1 MYSNDIERVLS
12 NLNNLKDTLASQIDH
27 LIELTNYRIW
37 NTEHV
42 HPINNL
48 VYISPA
54 GVGVGTG
61 TTELARNYEDSDGDN
76 YHPIQTAE
84 ITNPILNLYHAGFEI
99 DNQQAQT
106 IKGKLYK
113 AENSVNNQ
121 YGSPWTEFTKLTE
134 RIQKIEQFA
143 NEHPILY
150 WSNEKRALIELM
162 QVALTF
168 TVDAK
173 SSLVSYHDLL
183 SRGYDEIYNQQNESI
198 QWEYNIAKNKDSKK
212 GSNFVKEDPNKNTPY

>member
-12 NLNNLKDTLASQIDH
+12 NLNNLKDTLASQIDY
-27 LIELTNYRIW
+27 LIELTKYRIW
-37 NTEHV
+37 NTEHQ
-42 HPINNL
+42 HICPGFGI
-48 VYISPA
+48 
-54 GVGVGTG
+54 T
-61 TTELARNYEDSDGDN
+61 LAERNYEDSDGDN

-134 RIQKIEQFA
+134 RIQKIEQFG

-173 SSLVSYHDLL
+173 STLINYYDIL
-183 SRGYDEIYNQQNESI
+183 SRGYDEVYNQQEESI
-198 QWEYNIAKNKDSKK
+198 KWEYNIAKNKDNKK
-212 GSNFVKEDPNKNTPY
+212 GSNFIKEDPNKNTPY

>member
-12 NLNNLKDTLASQIDH
+12 NLNNLKDTLASQIDY
-27 LIELTNYRIW
+27 LIELTKYRLW
-37 NTEHV
+37 NTEHQ
-42 HPINNL
+42 HICPGFGITL
-48 VYISPA
+48 
-54 GVGVGTG
+54 
-61 TTELARNYEDSDGDN
+61 TERNYEDSDGDN

-84 ITNPILNLYHAGFEI
+84 ITDPILNLYHAGFEV
-99 DNQQAQT
+99 DNQQAQI

-134 RIQKIEQFA
+134 RIQKIEQFG

-168 TVDAK
+168 TIDAK
-173 SSLVSYHDLL
+173 SSLVNYHDLL